1 MLRYKYGV
9 TGLALCLLML
19 SCSKKDNYDIKG
31 NPDIKIFT
39 NNLAAGND
47 PINSIR
53 FGVVNRPDGGNIINL
68 ETTMPS
74 EIKIAVYATRAVS
87 QDITIEAELAG
98 ELIADY
104 NATHGTSFQAFPTGM
119 LNADNLTARINS
131 GMSYSSDSLNV
142 AVNLGMLSSLTGT
155 AYMAPIRLR
164 SVSNPNA
171 GSLSSK
177 AESVVTYIIAYPEMR
192 YIRFNA
198 EETDLVGNQMADRAA
213 WDFSYSPTPA
223 FSNGTFWDGNN
234 NSYIRW
240 SSSPIEV
247 NVNMQAETPFTGLR
261 LRTGTNSNWT
271 PTQVDLYISND
282 GINYQSL
289 GTAARGDLVYTGGY
303 TYVVLYNSMPAKYL
317 RLMLSYSTS
326 TSSNNRRLSE
336 LDVYTE

>member
-1 MLRYKYGV
+1 
-9 TGLALCLLML
+9 
-19 SCSKKDNYDIKG
+19 
-31 NPDIKIFT
+31 
-39 NNLAAGND
+39 
-47 PINSIR
+47 
-53 FGVVNRPDGGNIINL
+53 
-68 ETTMPS
+68 MPS

-87 QDITIEAELAG
+87 QDITIEAELAE

-104 NATHGTSFQAFPTGM
+104 NATYGTSFQAFPTGM
-119 LNADNLTARINS
+119 LNAANLMARINS
-131 GMSYSSDSLNV
+131 GMSYSSDSLSV
-142 AVNLGMLSSLTGT
+142 GVNLAMLSSLTGD

-164 SVSNPNA
+164 SVSNENV

-177 AESVVTYIIAYPEMR
+177 AESVISYIVTYPELR
-192 YIRFNA
+192 YIRYDA
-198 EETDLVGNQMADRAA
+198 EESELVGNQIADRTA

-223 FSNGTFWDGNN
+223 FANGTFWDGSN

-247 NVNMQAETPFTGLR
+247 NVNMQAETPVTGLR

-271 PTQVDLYISND
+271 PTQIDLYISND

-289 GTAARGDLVYTGGY
+289 GTAARGNLVYTGGY

>member
-19 SCSKKDNYDIKG
+19 SCSKKENYDIKG
-31 NPDIKIFT
+31 NPDVKIFT

-53 FGVVNRPDGGNIINL
+53 YGVVNRPDGSSIVNL

-74 EIKIAVYATRAVS
+74 EIKIPVYATRGVS
-87 QDITIEAELAG
+87 QDITIEAELAE

-104 NATHGTSFQAFPTGM
+104 NATHGTSFQAFPSGM
-119 LNADNLTARINS
+119 LNAANLMARINS
-131 GMSYSSDSLNV
+131 GMSYSSDSLSV
-142 AVNLGMLSSLTGT
+142 GVNLAMLSSLTGD

-164 SVSNPNA
+164 SVSNENV

-177 AESVVTYIIAYPEMR
+177 AESVISYIVTYPELR
-192 YIRFNA
+192 YIRYDA
-198 EETDLVGNQMADRAA
+198 EESELVGNQIADRTA

-223 FSNGTFWDGNN
+223 FANGTFWDGSN

-247 NVNMQAETPFTGLR
+247 NVNMQAETPVTGLR

-271 PTQVDLYISND
+271 PTQIDLYISND

-289 GTAARGDLVYTGGY
+289 GTAARGNLVYTGGY